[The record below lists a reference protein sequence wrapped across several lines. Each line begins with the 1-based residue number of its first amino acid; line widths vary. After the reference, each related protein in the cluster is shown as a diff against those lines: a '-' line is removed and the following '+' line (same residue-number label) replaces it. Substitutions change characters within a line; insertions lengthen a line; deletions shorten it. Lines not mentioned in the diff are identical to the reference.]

1 MLFKPKLIIAG
12 VSCYS
17 RNLDYAR
24 FRQIADSC
32 GSLLMADMAH
42 ICGLVAAGVVP
53 SPFPYADIVTTTTHK
68 TLRGPR
74 SGCIFFRRGVRAVAK
89 DGKMPID
96 KSHFPL
102 TLVYSFF
109 TSTEDKKV
117 ESFLLAS
124 ARKSQLAREHCSLF
138 FLFCCSNLLTIL
150 SPGSIVH
157 GNFSNKYCSKQ

>member
-1 MLFKPKLIIAG
+1 MNPETGLIDYDELARNALLFKPKLIIAG

-89 DGKMPID
+89 DGKMPFYE
-96 KSHFPL
+96 SHFPL
-102 TLVYSFF
+102 TLSVFILYF
-109 TSTEDKKV
+109 TVKIK
-117 ESFLLAS
+117 
-124 ARKSQLAREHCSLF
+124 
-138 FLFCCSNLLTIL
+138 
-150 SPGSIVH
+150 
-157 GNFSNKYCSKQ
+157 

>member
-1 MLFKPKLIIAG
+1 MNPETGLIDYDELARNALLFKPKLIIAG

-89 DGKMPID
+89 DGKMPND
-96 KSHFPL
+96 ESHFPL
-102 TLVYSFF
+102 TFRVIIFDLCRKDIKESFF
-109 TSTEDKKV
+109 DLFHVMATKV
-117 ESFLLAS
+117 ELPL
-124 ARKSQLAREHCSLF
+124 QY
-138 FLFCCSNLLTIL
+138 
-150 SPGSIVH
+150 V
-157 GNFSNKYCSKQ
+157 